1 LFVFGKL
8 FSGSAAEAISI
19 CRRRKR
25 TFREET
31 ANPLKFPFDFGL
43 RQGFFGHSFSLS
55 YVECWELGEEKVL
68 CRALLFAGELA
79 AFPPRRGWLDR
90 LWMARVTI
98 VAQFIFKSRK

>member
-31 ANPLKFPFDFGL
+31 ANPLNFG
-43 RQGFFGHSFSLS
+43 
-55 YVECWELGEEKVL
+55 
-68 CRALLFAGELA
+68 
-79 AFPPRRGWLDR
+79 AFQNQTMP
-90 LWMARVTI
+90 AK
-98 VAQFIFKSRK
+98 QN